1 MGADLRFRPPRCIRY
16 IHVEKM
22 KGENNPFYGK
32 KHTLETKRRMRE
44 NCTRT
49 KMIVCVETNIT
60 YKSIIIA
67 SEETGIIA
75 SSIGKCANG
84 KQKTA
89 GTLGRAG
96 RGGLSEKEKI
106 QNVNEMT
113 ERMEQLSQAIE
124 GMVNGISSI
133 TTQAQDLVTTQE
145 QTTASANDVKQAAD
159 ETHAI
164 SNFIRNITDQT
175 NLLGLNAA
183 IEASRAGEQGKDFAV
198 VADEV

>member
-1 MGADLRFRPPRCIRY
+1 MDVYYSFKEYR
-16 IHVEKM
+16 EKRALSR
-22 KGENNPFYGK
+22 KIFQ
-32 KHTLETKRRMRE
+32 
-44 NCTRT
+44 
-49 KMIVCVETNIT
+49 
-60 YKSIIIA
+60 
-67 SEETGIIA
+67 
-75 SSIGKCANG
+75 G
-84 KQKTA
+84 KQTHKFTKA
-89 GTLGRAG
+89 L
-96 RGGLSEKEKI
+96 EKK
-106 QNVNEMT
+106 QNVKEMT

-164 SNFIRNITDQT
+164 SNFIRNIADQT

-198 VADEV
+198 VADEVRKLKHTLI